1 MRKHP
6 IDWFKIML
14 DVRQLGMGAAR
25 TKNVTK
31 LDDGEI
37 VKLTSK
43 QIQKKAE
50 KTWEMAHQVN
60 TYLPLFEG
68 LFKRYGQYTKND
80 PLRAASFVFDFLKTQ
95 LSIYDQST
103 TYRYASVIH
112 GVGDK
117 CAVSPYESL
126 RIVVGEVSR

>member
-25 TKNVTK
+25 TKHATK

-43 QIQKKAE
+43 QIQKKAA

-60 TYLPLFEG
+60 TYLPPFEELFR
-68 LFKRYGQYTKND
+68 RYGQYTKND
-80 PLRAASFVFDFLKTQ
+80 PQRAASFVFDFLKTQ

-112 GVGDK
+112 EGGDR
-117 CAVSPYESL
+117 CPVSPYESL
-126 RIVVGEVSR
+126 RVVGSE